1 MRGSDRILLRRLSSK
16 GVVQLMEIKLC
27 GECNWNQAV
36 REWYGGRWHW
46 RFFCDNE
53 DSDNYGSPTAYD
65 DGCDDWEER
74 K

>member
-1 MRGSDRILLRRLSSK
+1 
-16 GVVQLMEIKLC
+16 MEIKLC